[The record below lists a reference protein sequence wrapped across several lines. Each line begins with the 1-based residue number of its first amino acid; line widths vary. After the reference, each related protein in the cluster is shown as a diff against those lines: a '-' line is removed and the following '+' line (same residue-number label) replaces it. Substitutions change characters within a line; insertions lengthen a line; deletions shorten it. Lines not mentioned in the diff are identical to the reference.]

1 MRERA
6 DQPFG
11 DVHATSGQTLQPF
24 SIAGQ
29 QAATNLLVKAHRAL
43 DDGDNNRARRFVDRA
58 VSLPYD
64 EHECAAPVA
73 LATHMD
79 LFCLVTDALE
89 RSETDDSRW
98 LDAAEEVL
106 DNVDETGRCD
116 MRDVLVAIDH
126 DYSISAEEHRRI
138 RAAVTPIPDRA
149 ELRDRHLTPTELG
162 NQVMSIL
169 HACGRYRAALHTQA
183 GGPER

>member
-6 DQPFG
+6 DRPFG
-11 DVHATSGQTLQPF
+11 EVQATSGQTLQPF

-64 EHECAAPVA
+64 EHEDTAPVA

-89 RSETDDSRW
+89 RSEADDSRW

-126 DYSISAEEHRRI
+126 DYSIRAEEHRRI

-162 NQVMSIL
+162 DQVMSIL
-169 HACGRYRAALHTQA
+169 HACGRYRAALHTHA
-183 GGPER
+183 SGPER

>member
-6 DQPFG
+6 DRPFG
-11 DVHATSGQTLQPF
+11 DVQATSGQTLQPF

-79 LFCLVTDALE
+79 LFCLITDALE
-89 RSETDDSRW
+89 RSEADDSRW

-126 DYSISAEEHRRI
+126 DYEISAEEHRRL

-149 ELRDRHLTPTELG
+149 ELRDLRLPSMQLG
-162 NQVMSIL
+162 DHVMSVL
-169 HACGRYRAALHTQA
+169 RASAHYRATLQGRT
-183 GGPER
+183 R